1 MLALGMDVR
10 ALAVPL
16 FLSKVSLEVDGGG
29 GDTASYPCLY
39 QSIDVSHIRIRI

>member
-1 MLALGMDVR
+1 MLALGTGVR

-29 GDTASYPCLY
+29 GDSALYPFFL
-39 QSIDVSHIRIRI
+39 